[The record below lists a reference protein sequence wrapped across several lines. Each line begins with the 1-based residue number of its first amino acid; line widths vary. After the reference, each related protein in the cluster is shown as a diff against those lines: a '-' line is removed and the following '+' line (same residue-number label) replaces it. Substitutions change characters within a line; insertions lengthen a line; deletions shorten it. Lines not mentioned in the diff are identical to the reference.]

1 MKARG
6 KIRSFISREEGASAI
21 VIALILGFIASMAAL
36 AVDVGY
42 VMATKN
48 ELQNS
53 ADAAALAAVRQLGS
67 LYEPMSPSQQ
77 AAYVCDDPT
86 PIYTIAQSAASSNT
100 AGGVNISVVS
110 SDIRIGQWDGSSH
123 VLNQTND
130 QPDAV
135 AVTAR
140 RDGSVNGPI
149 GTFFARIFGKNSVP
163 VSATATAAL
172 TGLSKIDE
180 GELRLPVGISRRW
193 FARPQFCN
201 QPIVFYPTNNTCT
214 GTDFTGLAGWN
225 TQTDPHANANTLKK
239 ILQGTKDGTYTSPE
253 TTVGDTF
260 YFTGGTVSSA
270 FDDMKALFD
279 YMKTRDGD
287 GNDST
292 WTTAVVVYDQD
303 CGNPHGGIKI
313 NGFAT
318 VVIEQ
323 ILTTPEKT
331 ILGRVICENVEHG
344 RGSGGNYGT
353 KGSIPGLVQ

>member
-1 MKARG
+1 MKTWK
-6 KIRSFISREEGASAI
+6 KIRSIAFKEEGASAV
-21 VIALILGFIASMAAL
+21 VIALTLGFLAAMAAF

-53 ADAAALAAVRQLGS
+53 ADAAALAATGQLGH
-67 LYEPMSPSQQ
+67 LYEPMTPAQQ
-77 AAYVCDDPT
+77 AAYMCDDPA
-86 PIYTIAQSAASSNT
+86 PIVGAAQSVSLQNT
-100 AGGVNISVVS
+100 AAGMNITVLPTDV
-110 SDIRIGQWDGSSH
+110 RIGQWDSSAH
-123 VLNQTND
+123 VLNETNS

-135 AVTAR
+135 RVTAR
-140 RDGSVNGPI
+140 RDGSANGPI
-149 GTFFARIFGKNSVP
+149 TTFFAKVFGKKSVP

-180 GELRLPVGISRRW
+180 GGLPLPVGISKRW
-193 FARPQFCN
+193 FSQPQFCN
-201 QPIVFYPTNNTCT
+201 QPIVFYPTNNNCA

-225 TQTDPHANANTLKK
+225 TQKDPHANASTLKK
-239 ILQGTKDGTYTSPE
+239 ILQGSKEGTYTSPE
-253 TTVGDTF
+253 TTVGDSF
-260 YFTGGTVSSA
+260 YFTGGTVASA
-270 FDDMKALFD
+270 FDEMQALFD
-279 YMKTRDGD
+279 YMKTRDED

-292 WTTAVVVYDQD
+292 WTTTVAVYDSD
-303 CGNPHGGIKI
+303 CGNPHGGIQI
-313 NGFAT
+313 TGFAT

-323 ILTTPEKT
+323 VLTVPEKT